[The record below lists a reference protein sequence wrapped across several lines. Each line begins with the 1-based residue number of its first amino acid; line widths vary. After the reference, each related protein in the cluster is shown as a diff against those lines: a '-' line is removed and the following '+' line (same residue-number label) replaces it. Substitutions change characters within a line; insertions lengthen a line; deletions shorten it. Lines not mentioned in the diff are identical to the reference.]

1 MGILRTA
8 LTSLILFLTS
18 VCVRSQDITIQ
29 VLVPTA
35 PPPTTLAE
43 VASFESDVIILLS
56 NTSGRFRD
64 VKLIASISNLTRGYN
79 LTMKRGIPSVAP
91 ITLAPGEMREL
102 RFRELRAFYGDLTEG
117 DFIIEGF
124 NYEQIIREER
134 LPEGY
139 YSICIEAL
147 DYNTD
152 EVLSM
157 EGSCGFF
164 PIIAYDP
171 PIIIYPELGQ
181 ELTSTIPQ
189 NIIFTWTP
197 TGLPQTTKYRFQLV
211 NTEDY
216 QFANPFDVFNYENE
230 VFTFQQNDITA
241 TFFQYDLNWPPLQ
254 EGATYALRVQA
265 YDDFNEL
272 NYMNNG
278 WSEPSYFIYQAEDG
292 GIPPIDPNLS
302 TPPSAPNLS
311 TADCATYQEDIST
324 TFNTGI
330 NAGQTISVGAFLMT
344 VDQIS
349 LQSNTQTYSGNGR
362 IYIDFLQQEIAVA
375 FESIRINTNNRMYG
389 EESVVYAVNEN
400 TAITPLPVSNTYDTP
415 QELGFPNNFNSY
427 LNARRTPMAT
437 PLGVPFKIRASEA
450 VASGIIFTPGFSKAK
465 LATPMPYPTVGDN
478 VDPFIPYFNNNVCIT
493 PEGFTEEEI
502 IFALNEDLSYP
513 FQNQLVELRLP
524 QASNFAYLDAA
535 DNLRFDLNG
544 QLTFDRSIVRYQ
556 NSLQDVSF
564 SFNATQI
571 ESWNMLLDATL
582 DRNERV
588 VYPSLSDLPIALN
601 NIKLDFSDQQ
611 NHTQF
616 DQKYPDATSLWQGIY
631 CPGIN
636 IQLPAG
642 LGGEE
647 LNFNASGLAL
657 SGNGLSLRVNRQSQV
672 INLQNGRLAQW
683 PFSINQF
690 AIDIWEGNLNGGSFS
705 GRLRL
710 PIQQNGGID
719 YAATLS
725 SANNELNLDFAV
737 STLSDFGVPMWKA
750 QLEVFAG
757 STIELNKVGGAYQ
770 LLASLNGRL
779 SIDFNNPAA
788 SGSLSQLNIPELA
801 FEDFVIEGRDI
812 PGFIPQLEFS
822 YIELENP
829 NQRQLSFEFF
839 DFTLNDISVRNP
851 ADSPNRYGLD
861 LDLGLSLFGGGITSG
876 AFGAGASTRLTLWA
890 RWQDQFAFDGIN
902 LQRIEGELDLGIA
915 EAAISVQLF
924 NRDAT
929 FGNGFKGDA
938 DVTLKTS
945 GAAFGG
951 EVGAGFSIQFGR
963 VDDYRYWYFDG
974 HYKNEIP
981 PGIPLGPSGVSIYGF
996 GGGGYYNMTVNSPPP
1011 VNPTTYNGISGDL
1024 EIDQSDP
1031 AATHS
1036 EWTFIPQRNNA
1047 GFLANSILGSS
1058 VSPSSWN
1065 VKSNFLMDFS
1075 RHPNF
1080 AINSIR
1086 FEGTLEMMQD
1096 LADDSS
1102 PDFDLVANS
1111 ETAFQLQLLR
1121 SGPTRTIHASVH
1133 HELGGLFSS
1142 ISIPVDFH
1150 STYNIAQNT
1159 RQWYLHIGSW
1169 SQADPFSDDARIA
1182 IRRGID
1188 TPVFGLNTDIRA
1200 YVMLGNHFPPPTY
1213 AGLPPLPDYIIN
1225 QTDNAGNSG
1234 VNRSGTDADNVLNA
1248 MDANTE
1254 FGFGIGLGLGARIA
1268 FDLDVPLFYGAM
1280 SAEAVVDGILRK
1292 TGGCVGRSS
1301 FGFNNWYLSGN
1312 AYAYVNGE
1320 VGVQVKIF
1328 GRNRRVSLVDLH
1340 AGALL
1345 QAETPNP
1352 SWLRGRVFI
1361 GGSVFNGRIR
1371 FNTRPVNFEFGD
1383 QCENIEGG
1391 AEHPFAE
1398 FDYIGEF
1405 IPGDGKKNVS
1415 VFVDPR
1421 VTFNVNDE
1429 EVFEV
1434 QDAQGEDHTY
1444 RVTFDYYLKKAGTS
1458 NTVPM
1463 QEIHWNEARSALR
1476 LTPRD
1481 WLEAQTWYEFGI
1493 LIRGYEWNNG
1503 MWGSPIYEETETSTF
1518 QTGNRPNQFVLEDIV
1533 SSYPGFRQRYFMVRK
1548 DDGERAEGWLTMD
1561 KTICSEILDA
1571 NQAANIEEGNIIRFT
1586 NIRTRTFNETPCW
1599 CKGDKTLAFNIPANK
1614 LSAEE
1619 IYRLNIGFREREGY
1633 FTANPGSL
1641 DEVESTYASN
1651 TDFTTDASDA
1661 GQYEQLQNEYTDKS
1675 EFVNQFKYTNL
1686 LDPAAQW
1693 YAQTSRFQSYQEKL
1707 SSFSVAQTAYIP
1719 RMISYSYEAD
1729 VPVLT
1734 PVFSASQEGAFG
1746 KVFRIPVVLLDPGG
1760 ISEPFDHFDIV
1771 GYNHSLADG
1780 GRVPPV
1786 LNPFHGLSYW
1796 FKPRM
1801 AALRDDQYFE
1811 GLANPTL
1818 KGIIDDIT
1826 AGSPTHRPGA
1836 YPYFGEPGRYGPL
1849 KRWMQRYNR
1858 LEGDLQDA
1866 GYNLTI
1872 QRPAHP
1878 LRDTEINRF
1887 LDGASDQAIPG
1898 QLGSLPDPTHGGG
1911 GISNATYG
1919 IYTPPSS
1926 PIGSTSF
1933 QTVEDP
1939 SDIDFDPGFDVQSNF
1954 TSYYAL
1960 VDWTPRVL
1968 NQDRKRA
1975 NLFAVDQVGQQASQV
1990 NFSLYFQALDLLDQ
2004 KFMDTQLPLGNYQIR
2019 LVNELDKSYRTF
2031 PYQVNQQ

>member
-1 MGILRTA
+1 MGILKTVV
-8 LTSLILFLTS
+8 LNLFFLTVT
-18 VCVRSQDITIQ
+18 VCTYAQDISIQ

-56 NTSGRFRD
+56 NTSGSFRD
-64 VKLIASISNLTRGYN
+64 VKLLASITNITRGYN
-79 LTMKRGIPSVAP
+79 LTMKRGIPSVTP

-181 ELTSTIPQ
+181 ELVSTIPQ

-216 QFANPFDVFNYENE
+216 QFTNPFDVFNYEDE
-230 VFTFQQNDITA
+230 VFTFQQNDLTT
-241 TFFQYDLNWPPLQ
+241 TFFQYDLSQPPLQ
-254 EGATYALRVQA
+254 EGATYSIRVQA
-265 YDDFNEL
+265 YDDLNEL

-292 GIPPIDPNLS
+292 SVPPIDPNL
-302 TPPSAPNLS
+302 TTTPSAPNLS
-311 TADCATYQEDIST
+311 TADCETYSESIGT
-324 TFNTGI
+324 TFNTGVI
-330 NAGQTISVGAFLMT
+330 AGQTISVGAFLMT
-344 VDQIS
+344 LDQVT
-349 LQSNTQTYSGNGR
+349 LQGNQTYSGNGR
-362 IYIDFLQQEIAVA
+362 IYVDFLQQEIAVA
-375 FESIRINTNNRMYG
+375 FESIRINTNNRMFG
-389 EESVVYAVNEN
+389 EESIVYAVNEN
-400 TAITPLPVSNTYDTP
+400 TNITPLTVSNTYDAP
-415 QELGFPNNFNSY
+415 QELSFPNNFNSY

-450 VASGIIFTPGFSKAK
+450 VASSMIFTPGFSKAK
-465 LATPMPYPTVGDN
+465 LATPMPYPTVGDTA
-478 VDPFIPYFNNNVCIT
+478 PFIPYFNNNVCIT

-502 IFALNEDLSYP
+502 VFTLNEDLSYP
-513 FQNQLVELRLP
+513 FQNQLVQLQLP

-535 DNLRFDLNG
+535 DNLTFDFNG

-556 NSLQDVSF
+556 SSLQDVSF
-564 SFNATQI
+564 SFSATQVG
-571 ESWNMLLDATL
+571 SWNMLLDATL
-582 DRNERV
+582 ERNERV
-588 VYPSLSDLPIALN
+588 VYPLLSDLPIALN
-601 NIKLDFSDQQ
+601 NIRVDLSDQQ
-611 NHTQF
+611 NPAQF

-631 CPGIN
+631 CPGID
-636 IQLPAG
+636 IQLPTG
-642 LGGEE
+642 LGGDA

-672 INLQNGRLAQW
+672 VNLQNGRLAQW
-683 PFSINQF
+683 PFSINEF
-690 AIDIWEGNLNGGSFS
+690 AIDIWEGDLNSGHFN

-719 YAATLS
+719 YAATIS
-725 SANNELNLDFAV
+725 SSNNELELDFVV
-737 STLSDFGVPMWKA
+737 SDLADFAVPMWKA
-750 QLEVFAG
+750 ELEVFAG
-757 STIELNKVGGAYQ
+757 STIGLSKIGGAYQ
-770 LLASLNGRL
+770 LLAELNGRL

-788 SGSLSQLNIPELA
+788 SGSLSQLNIPSLT
-801 FEDFVIEGRDI
+801 FEDFTIEGRDI
-812 PGFIPQLEFS
+812 PDFIPKLQFS
-822 YIELENP
+822 HIELENP

-851 ADSPNRYGLD
+851 ADSPNRYGLQF
-861 LDLGLSLFGGGITSG
+861 DLGLSLFGGGILSG
-876 AFGAGASTRLTLWA
+876 AFGAGASTKLTLWA
-890 RWQDQFAFDGIN
+890 RWQDQFTYDGIN

-915 EAAISVQLF
+915 EAAVAIQLF
-924 NRDAT
+924 NRDTT

-938 DVTLKTS
+938 DIRLKSS
-945 GAAFGG
+945 GANFTGD
-951 EVGAGFSIQFGR
+951 VNAGFSIQFGK

-974 HYKNEIP
+974 HYENTIA
-981 PGIPLGPSGVSIYGF
+981 PGIILGPSGVSLYGF

-1011 VNPTTYNGISGDL
+1011 ASPVSYSNLSGDL

-1031 AATHS
+1031 ATTHS
-1036 EWTFIPQRNNA
+1036 AWAFLPQKNNS

-1065 VKSNFLMDFS
+1065 VKSNFLMDFN

-1080 AINSIR
+1080 AINSVR
-1086 FEGTLEMMQD
+1086 FEGKLEMMQE
-1096 LADDSS
+1096 LTDDTT
-1102 PDFDLVANS
+1102 PDFNLVANS
-1111 ETAFQLQLLR
+1111 ETAFRLQVQR
-1121 SGPTRTIHASVH
+1121 SGQIRSIHASVH

-1142 ISIPVDFH
+1142 VSVPVDFH

-1188 TPVFGLNTDIRA
+1188 TPVFKLNTDIRA
-1200 YVMLGNHFPPPTY
+1200 YMMLGNHFPPPTY
-1213 AGLPPLPDYIIN
+1213 DGLPPLPSYITN
-1225 QTDNAGNSG
+1225 QTDDVGNAG
-1234 VNRSGTDADNVLNA
+1234 VNRDNSDEDDVLNA
-1248 MDANTE
+1248 MDADTE
-1254 FGFGIGLGLGARIA
+1254 FGFGIGLGLGAKVA

-1292 TGGCVGRSS
+1292 TGGCEGQSS
-1301 FGFNNWYLSGN
+1301 FGFNNWYLSGQ

-1320 VGVQVKIF
+1320 VGVQVRFLGK
-1328 GRNRRVSLVDLH
+1328 NRRRSLVNLH
-1340 AGALL
+1340 AGAVL

-1352 SWLRGRVFI
+1352 SWLKGKVLI
-1361 GGSVFNGRIR
+1361 GGSAFNGRLR

-1383 QCENIEGG
+1383 RCENIQGG

-1434 QDAQGEDHTY
+1434 QDAEGETHTY
-1444 RVTFDYYLKKAGTS
+1444 RVSFDYYLKKAGTS

-1463 QEIHWNEARSALR
+1463 QEIHWNDARSALR

-1493 LIRGYEWNNG
+1493 LIQGYEWKNG
-1503 MWGSPIYEETETSTF
+1503 RWGNPIYEDTETSTF

-1561 KTICSEILDA
+1561 KTVCGDILDA
-1571 NQAANIEEGNIIRFT
+1571 NQAANMEEGNIIRFT
-1586 NIRTRTFNETPCW
+1586 NIRTRTFDETPCW
-1599 CKGDKTLAFNIPANK
+1599 CKNDKTLAFNIPAAK
-1614 LSAEE
+1614 LSGEE
-1619 IYRLNIGFREREGY
+1619 IYRINIGFREREGY

-1641 DEVESTYASN
+1641 DETESTYASN
-1651 TDFTTDASDA
+1651 TEFTIDASDA

-1693 YAQTSRFQSYQEKL
+1693 YAQTSRYQSYQEKL
-1707 SSFSVAQTAYIP
+1707 SSFSVKQTVYIP
-1719 RMISYSYEAD
+1719 RMVSYSYEVD

-1734 PVFSASQEGAFG
+1734 PVITANHEGAFG
-1746 KVFRIPVVLLDPGG
+1746 KVFNVPVILLDPGG

-1771 GYNHSLADG
+1771 GYLHPLAEG

-1801 AALRDDQYFE
+1801 AALREDQNFE
-1811 GLANPTL
+1811 NLTNTTL
-1818 KGIIDDIT
+1818 KNIIDDLT
-1826 AGSPTHRPGA
+1826 AGSPTSRPGT
-1836 YPYFGEPGRYGPL
+1836 YPHFWEPGRYGPL

-1858 LEGDLQDA
+1858 LERDLQNA

-1878 LRDTEINRF
+1878 LRDAEINRF

-1898 QLGSLPDPTHGGG
+1898 GLGALPDPTHGGA
-1911 GISNATYG
+1911 GISTVTYG
-1919 IYTPPSS
+1919 VYSPPEP
-1926 PIGSTSF
+1926 PIGSSSF

-1939 SDIDFDPGFDVQSNF
+1939 SDIDFDPGLDVQSNF

-1960 VDWTPRVL
+1960 IDWTPRIL

-1975 NLFAVDQVGQQASQV
+1975 NLFAVDQVEQQASQL
-1990 NFSLYFQALDLLDQ
+1990 NFSLYFQALDLLDE
-2004 KFMDTQLPLGNYQIR
+2004 KFMETRLPQGAYQIK
-2019 LVNELDKSYRTF
+2019 LVNELDKSFRTY
-2031 PYQVNQQ
+2031 PYQVNR